1 MTNELNSWLTKVALR
16 AFKRQSILCKDLGNK
31 RKIIQEFMNM
41 IRKKKNIINDSFVII
56 DHSSRGVGDERIYLV
71 SENSTLHSLRRV
83 CIIAI

>member
-1 MTNELNSWLTKVALR
+1 
-16 AFKRQSILCKDLGNK
+16 
-31 RKIIQEFMNM
+31 M
-41 IRKKKNIINDSFVII
+41 IRNEENIINDSFVII